1 MTEEGSVGGVVEAQH
16 VRLIPGPVK
25 GTRVLSI
32 GTGPLTRW
40 QVEYMAVQCRHGKT
54 VHQQLYP
61 ILRRLSE
68 VQLYDFHRWLE
79 NMSGKERRLLRMHA
93 EVARSDCK
101 LRPPPIVRVTV
112 GDRAGMSAAVDMLA
126 VLGDEMCR
134 TRVVPRV
141 QWDQD
146 KHILAVYGNETV
158 WAGREASAY
167 RCGCGTLRSLLT
179 DCEGVGGRGGAE
191 ECGRPRIKW
200 IHVEGEADETH
211 GMGMLEDVLAAQSLK
226 GVHCKVP
233 VSDLRGSQQLL
244 FESRRPGGRR

>member
-1 MTEEGSVGGVVEAQH
+1 
-16 VRLIPGPVK
+16 
-25 GTRVLSI
+25 
-32 GTGPLTRW
+32 
-40 QVEYMAVQCRHGKT
+40 MAVQCRHGKT

-146 KHILAVYGNETV
+146 KHILAV
-158 WAGREASAY
+158 
-167 RCGCGTLRSLLT
+167 
-179 DCEGVGGRGGAE
+179 
-191 ECGRPRIKW
+191 
-200 IHVEGEADETH
+200 
-211 GMGMLEDVLAAQSLK
+211 
-226 GVHCKVP
+226 
-233 VSDLRGSQQLL
+233 
-244 FESRRPGGRR
+244 